1 MAKGKE
7 LSERELAALSA
18 LNGAL
23 AVAAVSPVSVT
34 HVRRFTKVRETN
46 KDGVRRCTMRL
57 TFGFRRLDVDECG
70 TGTAVITL
78 WLVVAVDS
86 AKLCSSYYF
95 VWAPVDAHITVTQ
108 GKNMF
113 RLPFARP
120 VSAGRVGVGE
130 RSYFVAV
137 QGVLSVRKK

>member
-18 LNGAL
+18 LNDAL

-57 TFGFRRLDVDECG
+57 AFGFRRRDVDECG
-70 TGTAVITL
+70 AGVAVIRL
-78 WLVVAVDS
+78 WLVVAADS
-86 AKLCSSYYF
+86 AKLCSYYS

>member
-7 LSERELAALSA
+7 LSERELVALSA
-18 LNGAL
+18 LKIAL
-23 AVAAVSPVSVT
+23 TAVAVSPVSVT

-57 TFGFRRLDVDECG
+57 AFGFRRLDVDECG
-70 TGTAVITL
+70 TGTASITL
-78 WLVVAVDS
+78 WLVVAADS
-86 AKLCSSYYF
+86 AKLCSYYS

-108 GKNMF
+108 GKDLF
-113 RLPFARP
+113 RLPFACP
-120 VSAGRVGVGE
+120 VSAGRVGTGE

-137 QGVLSVRKK
+137 RGALSVRKK